1 MRIVFDSNI
10 FLKQKDGGISG
21 YFINVSRELTK
32 TNVKHFFFAFFSK
45 NQKIN
50 KLKSKFNFIII
61 SRSYGFQTV
70 LEKINFFFEK
80 LFFKFYKPSL
90 IHQTYYCYT
99 KKYKI
104 PLITTIHDMIPELF
118 HKKFYF
124 EKDLIK
130 NKKKAI
136 YNSDHLICVSNNTKK
151 DLLKFYNNLD
161 EKKISVIYPGR
172 GNYEN
177 FYQREIPKKI
187 KFIKN
192 LKYILFVGK
201 RGSYKNFNF
210 FLNSISN
217 SKKITRDYKVICFG
231 SNKFNNEE
239 INNYTKNGF
248 SKNSVIHISGNDY
261 TLGCLYRY
269 ASLLANPSLYEGF
282 GFPPI
287 EAMSLNCPVISSS
300 TGASKEILNNSVL
313 YFNPESSN
321 EIMFKCEDILYN
333 EDLRIKLIDK
343 GFKHSL
349 NYSWKKCT
357 KEITDLYNL
366 LK

>member
-118 HKKFYF
+118 HKNFI
-124 EKDLIK
+124 L
-130 NKKKAI
+130 
-136 YNSDHLICVSNNTKK
+136 
-151 DLLKFYNNLD
+151 
-161 EKKISVIYPGR
+161 KKI
-172 GNYEN
+172 
-177 FYQREIPKKI
+177 
-187 KFIKN
+187 
-192 LKYILFVGK
+192 
-201 RGSYKNFNF
+201 
-210 FLNSISN
+210 
-217 SKKITRDYKVICFG
+217 
-231 SNKFNNEE
+231 
-239 INNYTKNGF
+239 
-248 SKNSVIHISGNDY
+248 
-261 TLGCLYRY
+261 
-269 ASLLANPSLYEGF
+269 
-282 GFPPI
+282 
-287 EAMSLNCPVISSS
+287 
-300 TGASKEILNNSVL
+300 
-313 YFNPESSN
+313 
-321 EIMFKCEDILYN
+321 
-333 EDLRIKLIDK
+333 
-343 GFKHSL
+343 
-349 NYSWKKCT
+349 
-357 KEITDLYNL
+357 
-366 LK
+366 